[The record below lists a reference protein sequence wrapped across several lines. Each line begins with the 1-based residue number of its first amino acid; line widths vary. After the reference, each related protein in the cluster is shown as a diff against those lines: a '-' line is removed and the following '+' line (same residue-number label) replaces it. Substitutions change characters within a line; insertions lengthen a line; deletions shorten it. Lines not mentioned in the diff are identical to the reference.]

1 MRLLCKWAKSNFHG
15 LLSSNSCQKS
25 NGHHGDPRSLGLSL
39 LLCRWLINVI
49 QDHSQTEPESSCV
62 SSVQVQVTTFPNSD
76 PPCVLRS
83 LLPKASEVSV
93 YLLQIQIQPRD
104 PTLFIFPPS
113 NGLKGSFAEFYIF
126 FFLTVASSSVVRR
139 YKKSW
144 GLCVF
149 ESERERMHVC
159 VQVRVFLFGG
169 WPSCHLLVWSLSEEV
184 TTGPEHWANFTTR
197 SLLSWMK
204 SGEIPSSVNVW
215 AIFIFQREN
224 KVQILLQRIK
234 ERSNSSPSATS
245 PSYHLSNL
253 LSIFSVPLFPVQ
265 DSVSLVDTM

>member
-1 MRLLCKWAKSNFHG
+1 MSSDPSCLRPVRWVSTCYKYKSN
-15 LLSSNSCQKS
+15 
-25 NGHHGDPRSLGLSL
+25 P
-39 LLCRWLINVI
+39 
-49 QDHSQTEPESSCV
+49 
-62 SSVQVQVTTFPNSD
+62 VTQHCLFSP
-76 PPCVLRS
+76 
-83 LLPKASEVSV
+83 
-93 YLLQIQIQPRD
+93 LQMAWKEALQS
-104 PTLFIFPPS
+104 FI
-113 NGLKGSFAEFYIF
+113 Y

-149 ESERERMHVC
+149 ESERERMRVC
-159 VQVRVFLFGG
+159 VQVCVFLFGG

-253 LSIFSVPLFPVQ
+253 LPIFSVPLFPVQ

>member
-25 NGHHGDPRSLGLSL
+25 NGHHGDPRSFGLSL

-126 FFLTVASSSVVRR
+126 FFWQWLAPLLLEGIRRAGGCVCLRVRDRECMCVCRYVCSCLEADPLVTFWFEVSVRR
-139 YKKSW
+139 SQQAQST
-144 GLCVF
+144 
-149 ESERERMHVC
+149 E
-159 VQVRVFLFGG
+159 
-169 WPSCHLLVWSLSEEV
+169 
-184 TTGPEHWANFTTR
+184 
-197 SLLSWMK
+197 
-204 SGEIPSSVNVW
+204 
-215 AIFIFQREN
+215 
-224 KVQILLQRIK
+224 QILQHALCFLGWNLEK
-234 ERSNSSPSATS
+234 SPA
-245 PSYHLSNL
+245 L
-253 LSIFSVPLFPVQ
+253 
-265 DSVSLVDTM
+265 